1 MKGVGAFYKREECCI
16 STFIECAYVLSC
28 QIVVL
33 LLYMARPIQAW
44 SHLDFSPFSYLLQ
57 KDWFAAYRGC
67 TEVIPI
73 GYFQDVAAFC
83 HRQMGLDFR
92 FYCKFVPYSVHER
105 SAYLVF
111 SRNTKI
117 INTAQFIEILEIKT
131 SMYKIF
137 YGIYHRGATPKTARV
152 CNRKANKNQ
161 KTYE

>member
-1 MKGVGAFYKREECCI
+1 ME
-16 STFIECAYVLSC
+16 
-28 QIVVL
+28 
-33 LLYMARPIQAW
+33 
-44 SHLDFSPFSYLLQ
+44 
-57 KDWFAAYRGC
+57 
-67 TEVIPI
+67 
-73 GYFQDVAAFC
+73 
-83 HRQMGLDFR
+83 LDFR

-105 SAYLVF
+105 NAYLVF